1 MNKKILCIL
10 LIGLIALASSGCTTE
25 NNEKGA
31 LGFIPSNSDYVG
43 NVEINTIINDNDFN
57 DIYEEWPK
65 SRSDPQTINDAMIE
79 FETES
84 GVDASKITDVT
95 FFGSMDES
103 MDQYSGYFIIGSFD
117 SNALINKAI
126 EDGNFEKARYQGYE
140 YYLETSSFGSSE
152 AIMEMD
158 DGLVL
163 LATSASVIE
172 DVIDIQK
179 GDKNSRSGELM
190 DKYNALDS
198 GIVKIAF
205 EVPANVKE
213 DIENS
218 NSGPYN
224 FESVNE
230 IEIFTYLFQKK
241 SSTMTNTVNVYTS
254 DSASA
259 EDIADVIDG
268 FLKIYKGIIPD
279 ENAKETID
287 KITIEQKGSTVTIK
301 SSSTVQEIKDM
312 SNSFSQMM
320 PY

>member
-65 SRSDPQTINDAMIE
+65 SRSDPQTINEAMIE

-126 EDGNFEKARYQGYE
+126 EDGNFEKVRYQGYE

-230 IEIFTYLFQKK
+230 IEIITYLFQKK

>member
-1 MNKKILCIL
+1 MNKKLINIL
-10 LIGLIALASSGCTTE
+10 LIGLIVLATSGCTSE

-43 NVEINTIINDNDFN
+43 NVKINTIINDKDFN

-65 SRSDPQTINDAMIE
+65 SSSDPQTINDAMKE

-84 GVDASKITDVT
+84 GVDVSKITDVT
-95 FFGSMDES
+95 FFGSMDDS
-103 MDQYSGYFIIGSFD
+103 MVQYSGYFIIGSFD

-172 DVIDIQK
+172 DVIDIKK
-179 GDKNSRSGELM
+179 GDKKSRSGELM
-190 DKYNALDS
+190 DKYNSLDS

-230 IEIFTYLFQKK
+230 IEIITYLFQKK

-268 FLKIYKGIIPD
+268 FLKIYKGMIPD

-312 SNSFSQMM
+312 SNSFSKMM

>member
-65 SRSDPQTINDAMIE
+65 SRSDPQTINEAMIE

-230 IEIFTYLFQKK
+230 IEIITYLFQKK

>member
-1 MNKKILCIL
+1 MNKKLLCIL

-31 LGFIPSNSDYVG
+31 FGFIPSNSDYVG

-57 DIYEEWPK
+57 DIYETWPK
-65 SRSDPQTINDAMIE
+65 SSGDPQTINDAMIE

-84 GVDASKITDVT
+84 GVDVGKITDVT
-95 FFGSMDES
+95 FFGSLDES
-103 MDQYSGYFIIGSFD
+103 MDQYSGYFIIGSFN

-126 EDGNFEKARYQGYE
+126 ENGNFEKARYQGYE

-163 LATSASVIE
+163 LTTSASVIE
-172 DVIDIQK
+172 DVIDIKK
-179 GDKNSRSGELM
+179 GDKISRSGDLM
-190 DKYNALDS
+190 DKYNSLDS
-198 GIVKIAF
+198 GIIKIAF

-218 NSGPYN
+218 NPGPYN

-230 IEIFTYLFQKK
+230 IEMITYLFQKK
-241 SSTMTNTVNVYTS
+241 SSTMTNTVNVYTA

-259 EDIADVIDG
+259 EDIADVVDG
-268 FLKIYKGIIPD
+268 FLKIYKGMIPD
-279 ENAKETID
+279 EKTKETID
-287 KITIEQKGSTVTIK
+287 KITIEQKGSAVTIK
-301 SSSTVQEIKDM
+301 SSSTVQEIEDM
-312 SNSFSQMM
+312 SNSFKQMM
-320 PY
+320 PH

>member
-1 MNKKILCIL
+1 MNKKLLCIL

-31 LGFIPSNSDYVG
+31 FGFIPSNSDYVG

-57 DIYEEWPK
+57 DIYETWPK
-65 SRSDPQTINDAMIE
+65 SSGDPQTINDAMIE

-84 GVDASKITDVT
+84 GVDVGKITDVT
-95 FFGSMDES
+95 FFGSLDES
-103 MDQYSGYFIIGSFD
+103 MDQYSGYFIIGSFN

-126 EDGNFEKARYQGYE
+126 ENGNFEKARYQGYE

-163 LATSASVIE
+163 LTTSASVIE
-172 DVIDIQK
+172 DVIDIKK
-179 GDKNSRSGELM
+179 GDKISRSGELM
-190 DKYNALDS
+190 DKYNSLDS
-198 GIVKIAF
+198 GIIKIAF

-218 NSGPYN
+218 NPGPYN

-230 IEIFTYLFQKK
+230 IEMITYLFQKK
-241 SSTMTNTVNVYTS
+241 SSTMTNTVNVYTA

-259 EDIADVIDG
+259 EDIADVVDG
-268 FLKIYKGIIPD
+268 FLKIYKGMIPD
-279 ENAKETID
+279 EKTKETID
-287 KITIEQKGSTVTIK
+287 KITIEQKGSAVTIK
-301 SSSTVQEIKDM
+301 SSSTVQEIEDM
-312 SNSFSQMM
+312 SNSFKQMM
-320 PY
+320 PH

>member
-1 MNKKILCIL
+1 MNKKLLCIL

-31 LGFIPSNSDYVG
+31 FGFIPSNSDYVG

-57 DIYEEWPK
+57 DIYETWPK
-65 SRSDPQTINDAMIE
+65 SSGDPQTINDAMIE

-84 GVDASKITDVT
+84 GVDVGKITDVT
-95 FFGSMDES
+95 FFGSLDES
-103 MDQYSGYFIIGSFD
+103 MDQYSGYFIIGSFN

-126 EDGNFEKARYQGYE
+126 ENGNFEKARYQGYE

-163 LATSASVIE
+163 LTTSASVIE
-172 DVIDIQK
+172 DVIDIKK
-179 GDKNSRSGELM
+179 GDKISRSGELM
-190 DKYNALDS
+190 DKYNSLDS
-198 GIVKIAF
+198 GIIKIAF

-218 NSGPYN
+218 NPGPYN

-230 IEIFTYLFQKK
+230 IEMITYLFQKK
-241 SSTMTNTVNVYTS
+241 SSTMTNTVNVYTA

-259 EDIADVIDG
+259 EDIADVVDG
-268 FLKIYKGIIPD
+268 FLKIYKGMIPD
-279 ENAKETID
+279 EKTKETID
-287 KITIEQKGSTVTIK
+287 KITIEQKGSAVTIK
-301 SSSTVQEIKDM
+301 SSSTVQEIEDM
-312 SNSFSQMM
+312 SNSFKQMI
-320 PY
+320 PH

>member
-65 SRSDPQTINDAMIE
+65 SRSDPQTINEAMIE

>member
-1 MNKKILCIL
+1 SI
-10 LIGLIALASSGCTTE
+10 
-25 NNEKGA
+25 
-31 LGFIPSNSDYVG
+31 
-43 NVEINTIINDNDFN
+43 
-57 DIYEEWPK
+57 
-65 SRSDPQTINDAMIE
+65 
-79 FETES
+79 
-84 GVDASKITDVT
+84 
-95 FFGSMDES
+95 
-103 MDQYSGYFIIGSFD
+103 DQHSGYFIIGSFD

-140 YYLETSSFGSSE
+140 YYLETSSFGSSQ
-152 AIMEMD
+152 AIMEID

-179 GDKNSRSGELM
+179 GDKNSHSGELM

-230 IEIFTYLFQKK
+230 IEIITYLFQKK
-241 SSTMTNTVNVYTS
+241 SSAMTNTVNVYTS

-268 FLKIYKGIIPD
+268 FLKIYKGMIPD

-301 SSSTVQEIKDM
+301 SSSTVQQIKDM